1 MAGRTSHEAG
11 ADAARTRRLR
21 RLLGDLPLVVLLVG
35 ALVLGLLV
43 LAAPLENHVAAGQRV
58 ALLEQQA
65 AMLEAEN
72 ERLAQRL
79 RDLEDET
86 TVELLAREQQGLVR
100 PGEVP
105 YVLIPPPVERPRVLP
120 AAPAPIVVAG
130 DDDRLVRLLALLR
143 RWFG

>member
-1 MAGRTSHEAG
+1 VLGRV
-11 ADAARTRRLR
+11 LR
-21 RLLGDLPLVVLLVG
+21 SDLLLGSVLIAVIVLGVLLEVPPFENYVG
-35 ALVLGLLV
+35 AR
-43 LAAPLENHVAAGQRV
+43 QRV